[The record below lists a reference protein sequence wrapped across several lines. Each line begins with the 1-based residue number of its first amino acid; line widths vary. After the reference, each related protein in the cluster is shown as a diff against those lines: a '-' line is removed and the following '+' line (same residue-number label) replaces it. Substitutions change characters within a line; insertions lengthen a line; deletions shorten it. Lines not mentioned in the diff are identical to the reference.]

1 VRHIFSGKSRGG
13 YLMQVTPHVYSVH
26 IADTAA
32 AHPGG
37 SNIFFAGDPSEGMVI
52 VDTGEQDRE
61 WIRQILEG
69 YEELGRP
76 RIIAIAI
83 THGHGDHIG
92 GLDRIFE
99 VAQAPVRC
107 HPKLVRRLSA
117 VVGEENVVGLRAGE
131 RIPAGGDVS
140 LRAIFTPGHEEAHV
154 CYYLA
159 RDRVMFTGD
168 TVLGGS
174 SSTVQDLAEYMK
186 SLEKLSRYR
195 VEVICPGHG
204 PVVPEPRGSH
214 LISWYI
220 RHRNEREQQV
230 LAALQKGIG
239 DVEAMVRD
247 IYPKNLKKGLRYAAA
262 RNVSAHLAKLVKE
275 KVVEVKE
282 VSVTY
287 RMKAG

>member
-1 VRHIFSGKSRGG
+1 
-13 YLMQVTPHVYSVH
+13 
-26 IADTAA
+26 
-32 AHPGG
+32 
-37 SNIFFAGDPSEGMVI
+37 MVI
-52 VDTGEQDRE
+52 VDTGEHDRE

-76 RIIAIAI
+76 PIISIAI

-99 VAQAPVRC
+99 VVQAPVRC
-107 HPKLVRRLSA
+107 HPKLVKRLAA
-117 VVGEENVVGLRAGE
+117 VVGEENVVKLRAGE
-131 RIPAGGDVS
+131 RIRTGGGVF
-140 LRAIFTPGHEEAHV
+140 LRAIFTPGHEEDHI

-174 SSTVQDLAEYMK
+174 SSTVRDLADYMK
-186 SLEKLSRYR
+186 SLEKLSRHR
-195 VEVICPGHG
+195 VDVICPAHG
-204 PVVPEPRGSH
+204 PVVPKPRGSR

-220 RHRNEREQQV
+220 NHRNEREQQV

-247 IYPKNLKKGLRYAAA
+247 IYPKNLKKGLRHAAA
-262 RNVSAHLAKLVKE
+262 RNVSTHLAKLVKE
-275 KVVEVKE
+275 NRVEE
-282 VSVTY
+282 APVTY
-287 RMKAG
+287 KMRTK